1 MPASRIGLLLFSS
14 LFFLSFTYAQSSNGD
29 KKFTHADSLRGS
41 LSKARTWWDVQHYS
55 ILVEPDYAQK
65 TISGKVDIQFKA
77 IAAHDTMQIDLQ
89 APMQLN
95 KAYLGDEPLHYFRDG
110 NAYFIVL
117 KQSIKTG
124 TEATLALSFSGKVRE
139 AIRPPWDGGW
149 IFSTDKKGNPW
160 MSVACQGLGASVWYP
175 CKDHQS
181 DEPDRGALLRISV
194 PDTLMAIGN
203 GRLKGKQQY
212 KKGWT
217 VYDWEVKNPINN
229 YNIIP
234 YIGKYAHFN
243 ESYAGEKGKLDC
255 DYWVLEDE
263 LEKAKE
269 QFKQVPLMLKA
280 FEHWFG
286 AYPFYEDG
294 FKLVQ
299 SPHLGMEHQ
308 SAVAYGNGFQN
319 GYRGRDLSGS
329 GWGLKW
335 DFIIV
340 HESGHE
346 WFGNNITSNDLAD
359 MWLHESFT
367 NYSETLFTD
376 FHFGTAAGNAYVQG
390 TRALI
395 RNDAP
400 IIATYNV
407 NDQGSGDMYYKG
419 GNLVHIIRQLFKSDE
434 KFRTA
439 LRELNKTFY
448 HKTVNTKEVES
459 FFSTKTGLN
468 LSPVFDQYLRN
479 TSIPTLEI
487 KKGKKEIMYRW
498 KDCIPSCNMPVRL
511 MSDKE
516 SKWIYPTSSWKTLK
530 TSADYSKLT
539 VDKNFYVGLHKSS

>member
-1 MPASRIGLLLFSS
+1 
-14 LFFLSFTYAQSSNGD
+14 
-29 KKFTHADSLRGS
+29 
-41 LSKARTWWDVQHYS
+41 
-55 ILVEPDYAQK
+55 
-65 TISGKVDIQFKA
+65 
-77 IAAHDTMQIDLQ
+77 
-89 APMQLN
+89 
-95 KAYLGDEPLHYFRDG
+95 
-110 NAYFIVL
+110 
-117 KQSIKTG
+117 
-124 TEATLALSFSGKVRE
+124 
-139 AIRPPWDGGW
+139 
-149 IFSTDKKGNPW
+149 

-243 ESYAGEKGKLDC
+243 ESYAGEKGNLDC

-319 GYRGRDLSGS
+319 GYRGRDLSAS

-448 HKTVNTKEVES
+448 HKTVNTEEVES

-498 KDCIPSCNMPVRL
+498 KDCIPSFNMPVRL

-539 VDKNFYVGLHKSS
+539 VDKNFYVGLSKSS